1 MRPPGNTGNIC
12 CAGRGSCPPG
22 PGERRSGMEQGKKIL
37 SKRNGRRAMLAVLAA
52 AFFSLAAAP
61 GAFASSNIEVVA
73 GSTLT
78 NNSGAPSFTPTG
90 DDSQVGADLISAQ
103 LQGGTDVTLDTTSA
117 HAGAG
122 AITVNAAIAA
132 APSSCPPVPAACT
145 SIAPSANITSASLR
159 LDSDLGNVLQG
170 AGSITVTG
178 NTHAETDVNHDITLQ
193 GATNDFGVVSAGGA
207 TLSIRDQ
214 NALVLGSFNSNGNI
228 FITTGGNVAQ
238 SGGSVLDLVGGA
250 TFDVGSTHDLTMT
263 NAGNDVDFTR

>member
-103 LQGGTDVTLDTTSA
+103 LQAGTDVTLDTTSA

-122 AITVNAAIAA
+122 AITVNAAITAANVNGDLTLDADRTVTQSQAISIGGALTVNAA
-132 APSSCPPVPAACT
+132 APSSCPPFPAACT

-170 AGSITVTG
+170 AGSIT
-178 NTHAETDVNHDITLQ
+178 
-193 GATNDFGVVSAGGA
+193 
-207 TLSIRDQ
+207 
-214 NALVLGSFNSNGNI
+214 
-228 FITTGGNVAQ
+228 
-238 SGGSVLDLVGGA
+238 
-250 TFDVGSTHDLTMT
+250 
-263 NAGNDVDFTR
+263 